1 MLCEVCYFFCGR
13 TDSYFEEN
21 AKDGTISGRNHLR
34 KELVMKVESS
44 SYEAYLEAL
53 EEWKQK
59 MQETQA
65 TQQKEENSATDS
77 YVPGISQMDMD
88 IPMPSSTY
96 NAQGMM
102 SGERPPMP
110 PMPLQETQETE
121 ETDETTG
128 SAQVTGTTEAQGTAA
143 TGTEALLAELSETF
157 RANPDSILMKLD
169 ELGLSLEDLGDED
182 NLASL
187 ATTMNEGA
195 ANMGLP
201 TIEDL
206 DSAVSTLHE
215 KLSANW
221 SSYFEVEEA

>member
-110 PMPLQETQETE
+110 PMPPQ
-121 ETDETTG
+121 ETDETTE
-128 SAQVTGTTEAQGTAA
+128 STQVTGTTPAQGTAA
-143 TGTEALLAELSETF
+143 TGTETLLAELSETF

-169 ELGLSLEDLGDED
+169 ELGLSLEDLSDED
-182 NLASL
+182 NIASL
-187 ATTMNEGA
+187 ATAMNEGA

>member
-102 SGERPPMP
+102 SGERPSMPSMP
-110 PMPLQETQETE
+110 PQETD
-121 ETDETTG
+121 ETDETTE
-128 SAQVTGTTEAQGTAA
+128 STQVTGTTETQGTAA
-143 TGTEALLAELSETF
+143 TGTEALLEELSETF

-169 ELGLSLEDLGDED
+169 ELGLSLEDLSDED
-182 NLASL
+182 KLASL
-187 ATTMNEGA
+187 ATAMNEGA

-206 DSAVSTLHE
+206 DSAVSTLYE

-221 SSYFEVEEA
+221 SSYFKVEEA

>member
-110 PMPLQETQETE
+110 PMPPQEMDEATE
-121 ETDETTG
+121 ST
-128 SAQVTGTTEAQGTAA
+128 QVTGTTQAQGTAA
-143 TGTEALLAELSETF
+143 AGTEALLEELSETF
-157 RANPDSILMKLD
+157 RTNPDSILMKLD

>member
-1 MLCEVCYFFCGR
+1 
-13 TDSYFEEN
+13 
-21 AKDGTISGRNHLR
+21 
-34 KELVMKVESS
+34 MKVESS

-187 ATTMNEGA
+187 ATAMNEGA

>member
-59 MQETQA
+59 MQESQA

-110 PMPLQETQETE
+110 PMPPQ
-121 ETDETTG
+121 ETDETTE
-128 SAQVTGTTEAQGTAA
+128 STQVTGTTPAQGTAA
-143 TGTEALLAELSETF
+143 TGTETLLAELSETF

-169 ELGLSLEDLGDED
+169 ELGLSLEDLSDED
-182 NLASL
+182 NIASL
-187 ATTMNEGA
+187 ATAMNEGA

-221 SSYFEVEEA
+221 SSYFKVEEA

>member
-110 PMPLQETQETE
+110 PMPPQEMDEATE
-121 ETDETTG
+121 ST
-128 SAQVTGTTEAQGTAA
+128 QVTGTTQVQGTAA
-143 TGTEALLAELSETF
+143 AGTEALLEELSETF
-157 RANPDSILMKLD
+157 RTNPDSILMKLD

-187 ATTMNEGA
+187 ATAMNEGA

-221 SSYFEVEEA
+221 SSYIEVEEA

>member
-59 MQETQA
+59 MQESQA
-65 TQQKEENSATDS
+65 AQQKEENSATDS

-110 PMPLQETQETE
+110 PMPPQ
-121 ETDETTG
+121 ETDETTE
-128 SAQVTGTTEAQGTAA
+128 STQVTGTTQAQGTAA
-143 TGTEALLAELSETF
+143 AGTEALLEELSETF
-157 RANPDSILMKLD
+157 RTNPDSILMKLD

-187 ATTMNEGA
+187 ATAMNEGA

>member
-110 PMPLQETQETE
+110 PMPPQETE
-121 ETDETTG
+121 ETDETTE
-128 SAQVTGTTEAQGTAA
+128 STQVTGTTETQGTAA
-143 TGTEALLAELSETF
+143 AGTEALLEELSETF

-187 ATTMNEGA
+187 ATAMNEGA

-215 KLSANW
+215 KLSVNW

>member
-110 PMPLQETQETE
+110 PMPPQEMDEATE
-121 ETDETTG
+121 ST
-128 SAQVTGTTEAQGTAA
+128 QVTGTTQAQGTAA
-143 TGTEALLAELSETF
+143 AGTEALLEELSETF
-157 RANPDSILMKLD
+157 RTNPDSILMKLD
-169 ELGLSLEDLGDED
+169 ELGLSLEELGDED

-187 ATTMNEGA
+187 ATAMNEGA

>member
-1 MLCEVCYFFCGR
+1 
-13 TDSYFEEN
+13 
-21 AKDGTISGRNHLR
+21 
-34 KELVMKVESS
+34 MKVESS

-110 PMPLQETQETE
+110 PMPLQEMQETE

-187 ATTMNEGA
+187 ATAMNEGA

>member
-110 PMPLQETQETE
+110 PMPPQETD
-121 ETDETTG
+121 ETDETTE
-128 SAQVTGTTEAQGTAA
+128 STQVTGTTETQGTAA
-143 TGTEALLAELSETF
+143 TGTEALLEELSETF
-157 RANPDSILMKLD
+157 RVNPDSILMKLD

-182 NLASL
+182 NLALL
-187 ATTMNEGA
+187 ATAMNEGA

>member
-13 TDSYFEEN
+13 SDSYFEES

-65 TQQKEENSATDS
+65 TQQKEENRATDS

-110 PMPLQETQETE
+110 SMPPQ
-121 ETDETTG
+121 ETDETTE
-128 SAQVTGTTEAQGTAA
+128 STQVTGTTETQGTAA
-143 TGTEALLAELSETF
+143 TGTEALLEELSETF

-169 ELGLSLEDLGDED
+169 ELGLSLEDLSDED

-187 ATTMNEGA
+187 ATAMNEGA

-206 DSAVSTLHE
+206 DSAVSTLYE

>member
-44 SYEAYLEAL
+44 SYEAYLAAM

-110 PMPLQETQETE
+110 PMPPQ
-121 ETDETTG
+121 ETDETTENT
-128 SAQVTGTTEAQGTAA
+128 QVTGTTQAQGTAA
-143 TGTEALLAELSETF
+143 TGTETLLAELSETF

-169 ELGLSLEDLGDED
+169 ELGLSLEDLSDED

-187 ATTMNEGA
+187 ATAMNEGA

-221 SSYFEVEEA
+221 SSYFKVEEA

>member
-13 TDSYFEEN
+13 SDSYFEEN

-65 TQQKEENSATDS
+65 AQQKEENSATDS

-110 PMPLQETQETE
+110 PMPPQETD
-121 ETDETTG
+121 ETDETTE
-128 SAQVTGTTEAQGTAA
+128 STQVTGTTETQGTAA
-143 TGTEALLAELSETF
+143 TGTEALLEELSETF
-157 RANPDSILMKLD
+157 RTNPDSILMKLD

-187 ATTMNEGA
+187 ATAMNEGA

-215 KLSANW
+215 KLSVNW

>member
-110 PMPLQETQETE
+110 PIPPQEMDEATE
-121 ETDETTG
+121 ST
-128 SAQVTGTTEAQGTAA
+128 QVTGTTQAQGTAA
-143 TGTEALLAELSETF
+143 AGTEALLEELSETF
-157 RANPDSILMKLD
+157 RTNPDSILMKLD

-187 ATTMNEGA
+187 ATAMNEGA

>member
-44 SYEAYLEAL
+44 SYETYLEAL

-110 PMPLQETQETE
+110 PMPPQEMDEATE
-121 ETDETTG
+121 ST
-128 SAQVTGTTEAQGTAA
+128 QVTGTTQAQGTAA
-143 TGTEALLAELSETF
+143 AGTEALLEELSETF
-157 RANPDSILMKLD
+157 RTNPDSILMKLD

-187 ATTMNEGA
+187 ATAMNEGA

>member
-110 PMPLQETQETE
+110 PMPPQETE
-121 ETDETTG
+121 ETDETTE
-128 SAQVTGTTEAQGTAA
+128 STQVTGTTETQGTAA
-143 TGTEALLAELSETF
+143 TGTEALLEELSETF
-157 RANPDSILMKLD
+157 RTNPDSILMKLD

-187 ATTMNEGA
+187 ATAMNEGA

-221 SSYFEVEEA
+221 SSYFKVEEA

>member
-110 PMPLQETQETE
+110 PMPPQETD
-121 ETDETTG
+121 ETDETTE
-128 SAQVTGTTEAQGTAA
+128 STQVTGTTETQGTAA
-143 TGTEALLAELSETF
+143 TGTEALLEELSETF
-157 RANPDSILMKLD
+157 RTNPDSILMKLD

-187 ATTMNEGA
+187 ATAMNEGA

-215 KLSANW
+215 KFSANW
-221 SSYFEVEEA
+221 SSYFKVEEA

>member
-13 TDSYFEEN
+13 SDSYFEEN

-59 MQETQA
+59 TQETQA

-102 SGERPPMP
+102 SRERPPMP
-110 PMPLQETQETE
+110 PMPPQETE
-121 ETDETTG
+121 ETDETTE
-128 SAQVTGTTEAQGTAA
+128 STQVTGTTETQGTAA
-143 TGTEALLAELSETF
+143 TGTEALLEELSETF

-182 NLASL
+182 NLALL
-187 ATTMNEGA
+187 ATAMNEGA
-195 ANMGLP
+195 VNMGLP

>member
-65 TQQKEENSATDS
+65 TQQKEKNSATDS

-110 PMPLQETQETE
+110 PMPPQETE
-121 ETDETTG
+121 ETDETTE
-128 SAQVTGTTEAQGTAA
+128 STQVTGTTETQGTAA
-143 TGTEALLAELSETF
+143 TGTEALLEELSETF

-187 ATTMNEGA
+187 ATAMNEGA

>member
-110 PMPLQETQETE
+110 PMPPQ
-121 ETDETTG
+121 ETDETTE
-128 SAQVTGTTEAQGTAA
+128 STQVTETTQAQGTAA
-143 TGTEALLAELSETF
+143 TGTETLLAELSETF

-169 ELGLSLEDLGDED
+169 ELGLSLEDLSDED

-187 ATTMNEGA
+187 ATAMNEGA

-201 TIEDL
+201 SIEDL

-215 KLSANW
+215 KLSTNW
-221 SSYFEVEEA
+221 SSYFKVEEA

>member
-77 YVPGISQMDMD
+77 YVPGISDMD

-110 PMPLQETQETE
+110 PMPPQETE
-121 ETDETTG
+121 ETDETTE
-128 SAQVTGTTEAQGTAA
+128 STQVTGTTETQGTAA
-143 TGTEALLAELSETF
+143 TGTEALLEELSETF
-157 RANPDSILMKLD
+157 RVNPDSILMKLD

>member
-13 TDSYFEEN
+13 SDSYFEEN

-59 MQETQA
+59 MQESQA
-65 TQQKEENSATDS
+65 AQQKEENSATDS

-110 PMPLQETQETE
+110 PMPPQETD
-121 ETDETTG
+121 ETDETTE
-128 SAQVTGTTEAQGTAA
+128 STQVTGTTETQGTAA
-143 TGTEALLAELSETF
+143 TGTEALLEELSETF
-157 RANPDSILMKLD
+157 RTNPDSILMKLD

-187 ATTMNEGA
+187 ATAMNEGA

>member
-1 MLCEVCYFFCGR
+1 
-13 TDSYFEEN
+13 
-21 AKDGTISGRNHLR
+21 
-34 KELVMKVESS
+34 MKVESS

-59 MQETQA
+59 MQESQA

-110 PMPLQETQETE
+110 PMPPQEMD
-121 ETDETTG
+121 ETDETTE
-128 SAQVTGTTEAQGTAA
+128 STQVTGTTETQGTAA
-143 TGTEALLAELSETF
+143 TGTEALLEELSETF
-157 RANPDSILMKLD
+157 RTNPDSILMKLD

-187 ATTMNEGA
+187 ATAMNEGA

>member
-59 MQETQA
+59 MQESQA

-110 PMPLQETQETE
+110 PMPPQEMDEATE
-121 ETDETTG
+121 ST
-128 SAQVTGTTEAQGTAA
+128 QVTGTTQAQGTAA
-143 TGTEALLAELSETF
+143 AGTEALLEELSETF
-157 RANPDSILMKLD
+157 RTNPDSILMKLD

-221 SSYFEVEEA
+221 SSYFKVEEA

>member
-110 PMPLQETQETE
+110 PMPPQEMDEATE
-121 ETDETTG
+121 ST
-128 SAQVTGTTEAQGTAA
+128 QVTGTTQAQGTAA
-143 TGTEALLAELSETF
+143 AGTEALLEELSETF
-157 RANPDSILMKLD
+157 RTNPDSILMKLD

-187 ATTMNEGA
+187 ATAMNEGA

-221 SSYFEVEEA
+221 SSYIEVEEA

>member
-13 TDSYFEEN
+13 SDSYFEEN

-65 TQQKEENSATDS
+65 TQQKEENRATDS

-110 PMPLQETQETE
+110 SMPPQ
-121 ETDETTG
+121 ETDETTE
-128 SAQVTGTTEAQGTAA
+128 STQVTGTTETQGTAA
-143 TGTEALLAELSETF
+143 TGTEALLEELSETF

-187 ATTMNEGA
+187 ATAMNEGA

-221 SSYFEVEEA
+221 SSYIEVEEA

>member
-59 MQETQA
+59 MQESQA
-65 TQQKEENSATDS
+65 AQQKEENSATDS

-110 PMPLQETQETE
+110 PMPPQEMDEATE
-121 ETDETTG
+121 ST
-128 SAQVTGTTEAQGTAA
+128 QVTGTTQAQGTAA
-143 TGTEALLAELSETF
+143 AGTEALLEELSETF

-187 ATTMNEGA
+187 ATAMNEGA

>member
-110 PMPLQETQETE
+110 PMPPQETE
-121 ETDETTG
+121 ETDETTE
-128 SAQVTGTTEAQGTAA
+128 STQVTGTTETQGTAA
-143 TGTEALLAELSETF
+143 TGTEALLEELSETF

-187 ATTMNEGA
+187 ATAMNEVA

-215 KLSANW
+215 KLSTNW
-221 SSYFEVEEA
+221 SSYFKVEEA

>member
-59 MQETQA
+59 MQESQA
-65 TQQKEENSATDS
+65 AQQKEENSATDS

-110 PMPLQETQETE
+110 PMPPQETE
-121 ETDETTG
+121 ETDETTE
-128 SAQVTGTTEAQGTAA
+128 STQVTGTTETQGTAA
-143 TGTEALLAELSETF
+143 TGTEALLEELSETF
-157 RANPDSILMKLD
+157 RTNPDSILMKLD

>member
-110 PMPLQETQETE
+110 PMPPQEMDEATE
-121 ETDETTG
+121 ST
-128 SAQVTGTTEAQGTAA
+128 QVTGTTQAQGTAA
-143 TGTEALLAELSETF
+143 AGTEALIEELSETF
-157 RANPDSILMKLD
+157 RTNPDSILMKLD

-187 ATTMNEGA
+187 ATAMNEGA

-221 SSYFEVEEA
+221 SSYFKVEEA

>member
-59 MQETQA
+59 MQESQA
-65 TQQKEENSATDS
+65 AQQKEENSATDS

-110 PMPLQETQETE
+110 PMPPQETE
-121 ETDETTG
+121 ETDETTE
-128 SAQVTGTTEAQGTAA
+128 STQVTGTTETQGTAA
-143 TGTEALLAELSETF
+143 TGTEALLEELSETF

-187 ATTMNEGA
+187 ATAMNEGA

-206 DSAVSTLHE
+206 DSVVSTLHE

>member
-13 TDSYFEEN
+13 SDSYFEEN

-65 TQQKEENSATDS
+65 AQQKEENSATDS

-110 PMPLQETQETE
+110 PMPPQETD
-121 ETDETTG
+121 ETDETTE
-128 SAQVTGTTEAQGTAA
+128 STQVTGTTETQGTAA
-143 TGTEALLAELSETF
+143 TGTEALLEELSETF

-169 ELGLSLEDLGDED
+169 ELGLSLEDLSDED

-187 ATTMNEGA
+187 ATAMNEGA

>member
-44 SYEAYLEAL
+44 SYEAYLAAM

-110 PMPLQETQETE
+110 PMPPQETE
-121 ETDETTG
+121 ETDETTE
-128 SAQVTGTTEAQGTAA
+128 STQVTGTTETQGTAA
-143 TGTEALLAELSETF
+143 TGTEALLEELSETF

-187 ATTMNEGA
+187 ATAMNEGA

-221 SSYFEVEEA
+221 SSYFKVEEA

>member
-110 PMPLQETQETE
+110 PMPPQEMDEATE
-121 ETDETTG
+121 ST
-128 SAQVTGTTEAQGTAA
+128 QVTGTTQAQGTAA
-143 TGTEALLAELSETF
+143 AGTEALLEELSETF
-157 RANPDSILMKLD
+157 RTNPDSILMKLD

-187 ATTMNEGA
+187 ATAMNEGA

-221 SSYFEVEEA
+221 SRYFKVEEA

>member
-59 MQETQA
+59 MQESQA
-65 TQQKEENSATDS
+65 AQQKEENSATDS

-110 PMPLQETQETE
+110 PMPPQETD
-121 ETDETTG
+121 ETDETTE
-128 SAQVTGTTEAQGTAA
+128 STQVTGTTETQGTAA
-143 TGTEALLAELSETF
+143 TGTEALLEELSETF
-157 RANPDSILMKLD
+157 RTNPDSILMKLD

-187 ATTMNEGA
+187 ATAMNEGA

-206 DSAVSTLHE
+206 DSAVSPLHE

-221 SSYFEVEEA
+221 SSYFKVEEA

>member
-59 MQETQA
+59 MQESQA

-110 PMPLQETQETE
+110 PMPPQ
-121 ETDETTG
+121 ETDETTE
-128 SAQVTGTTEAQGTAA
+128 STQVTGTTPAQGTAA
-143 TGTEALLAELSETF
+143 TGTETLLEELSETF

-187 ATTMNEGA
+187 ATAMNEGA

-221 SSYFEVEEA
+221 SSYFKVEEA

>member
-1 MLCEVCYFFCGR
+1 MLCEVCYFFCGG

-96 NAQGMM
+96 TGDDERRTPANAADAAAGDGRDRRDD
-102 SGERPPMP
+102 GEHAGHGNDR
-110 PMPLQETQETE
+110 
-121 ETDETTG
+121 DAG
-128 SAQVTGTTEAQGTAA
+128 NRSDRNRGIA
-143 TGTEALLAELSETF
+143 
-157 RANPDSILMKLD
+157 
-169 ELGLSLEDLGDED
+169 
-182 NLASL
+182 
-187 ATTMNEGA
+187 
-195 ANMGLP
+195 
-201 TIEDL
+201 
-206 DSAVSTLHE
+206 
-215 KLSANW
+215 
-221 SSYFEVEEA
+221 

>member
-59 MQETQA
+59 MQESQA
-65 TQQKEENSATDS
+65 AQQKEENSATDS

-96 NAQGMM
+96 NAQGIM

-110 PMPLQETQETE
+110 PMPPQETE
-121 ETDETTG
+121 ETDETTENT
-128 SAQVTGTTEAQGTAA
+128 QVTGTTQAQGTAA
-143 TGTEALLAELSETF
+143 TGTETLLEELSETF
-157 RANPDSILMKLD
+157 RTNPDSILMKLD

-187 ATTMNEGA
+187 ATAMNEGA

-221 SSYFEVEEA
+221 SSYFKVEEA